1 MAYVAEDALF
11 PEWRMWEHF
20 VNRELG
26 SALRRDS
33 LPNVQ
38 SVRTGVRHPDE
49 IQTLFDP
56 SIVYA
61 KGASVLRMLFY
72 LVGEEGFRKGLKN
85 YFEKHQ
91 YKNTEASDLWDSL
104 SAVSS
109 FDVREFMDHWLNKP
123 GYPALTVSYE
133 PNQDSLEISQ
143 SRLIVGEKG
152 SDDSTVWQVP
162 LLTNA
167 KLNSE
172 MLAASS
178 AEFKIEKPAKNTLL
192 LNDEATAY
200 TVVRYKNPKHFK
212 AILADVEKGNVS
224 TIDKMFLL
232 QSYSLL
238 EKANLVKTVDN
249 LKILEAFHEESEE
262 TVWSAMAGVIASA
275 RLLVSKDKETE
286 PVLYKMVS
294 ELTQPMVDKL
304 GWESE
309 EDESAQTV
317 RLRDLILTL
326 SAAVETHST
335 IDEGLKRFRK
345 FEKPADLSPDIRNV
359 VYFIGAKYGNQ
370 ADFEKL
376 LKLHE
381 TIENA
386 DEKDEIVSSITTT
399 RDSSQIDKLLSLITS
414 PSVRLQD
421 AVTWFVFL
429 LRNPDGKE
437 KTWQWMVDNWAWIEK
452 SFTDDKS
459 FDRFPRYA
467 GGVFSKKDELKLF
480 KDFFDPMKSIIAL
493 ERSIQLGEEEING
506 RIKWRDNNEVELKQ
520 WLKARKA

>member
-1 MAYVAEDALF
+1 
-11 PEWRMWEHF
+11 
-20 VNRELG
+20 
-26 SALRRDS
+26 
-33 LPNVQ
+33 
-38 SVRTGVRHPDE
+38 
-49 IQTLFDP
+49 
-56 SIVYA
+56 
-61 KGASVLRMLFY
+61 
-72 LVGEEGFRKGLKN
+72 
-85 YFEKHQ
+85 
-91 YKNTEASDLWDSL
+91 
-104 SAVSS
+104 
-109 FDVREFMDHWLNKP
+109 
-123 GYPALTVSYE
+123 
-133 PNQDSLEISQ
+133 
-143 SRLIVGEKG
+143 
-152 SDDSTVWQVP
+152 
-162 LLTNA
+162 
-167 KLNSE
+167 
-172 MLAASS
+172 
-178 AEFKIEKPAKNTLL
+178 
-192 LNDEATAY
+192 
-200 TVVRYKNPKHFK
+200 
-212 AILADVEKGNVS
+212 
-224 TIDKMFLL
+224 
-232 QSYSLL
+232 
-238 EKANLVKTVDN
+238 
-249 LKILEAFHEESEE
+249 
-262 TVWSAMAGVIASA
+262 
-275 RLLVSKDKETE
+275 
-286 PVLYKMVS
+286 
-294 ELTQPMVDKL
+294 
-304 GWESE
+304 
-309 EDESAQTV
+309 
-317 RLRDLILTL
+317 LILTL